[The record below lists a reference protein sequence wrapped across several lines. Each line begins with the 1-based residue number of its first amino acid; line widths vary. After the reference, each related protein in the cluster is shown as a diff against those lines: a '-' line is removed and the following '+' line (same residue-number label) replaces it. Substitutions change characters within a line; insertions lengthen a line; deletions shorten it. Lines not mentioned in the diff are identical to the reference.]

1 MRLPRALILTLFV
14 TLAPAAQASPGSVP
28 TPGNTWLGN
37 AQLLEKRGDW
47 LSLLALGN
55 RWTQSEGDNP
65 LAWFVVGRAYSAM
78 GRYAEAVAAYQE
90 NLRLDPRDSYA
101 HNNLGNSYLALGQNR
116 PALEAYRRAVRSDPD
131 YLLAWR
137 NLGQAYYNLKGPS
150 GMVQDMNRLQAVDP
164 ELAQAWRRL
173 ATLYTLKRD
182 NRVVQSGLDVLR
194 NLGSARRERL
204 FELLLVGI

>member
-1 MRLPRALILTLFV
+1 MHLPRVLILTLLV
-14 TLAPAAQASPGSVP
+14 TLAPAVQASPGSVS

-37 AQLLEKRGDW
+37 AQALEQRGDW
-47 LSLLALGN
+47 LSLLALGK
-55 RWTQSEGDNP
+55 RWTQSEGENP

-90 NLRLDPRDSYA
+90 NLRLDPQDSYA
-101 HNNLGNSYLALGQNR
+101 HNNLGNSFLALGQNR

-150 GMVQDMNRLQAVDP
+150 GMVQDMHRLQTVDP